1 MDVNSMDGVSNS
13 FKSFIRR
20 LGVPV
25 LRNVKTVLEESNG
38 SNNNKRRIKGDEW
51 P

>member
-1 MDVNSMDGVSNS
+1 MGGVSNS

-25 LRNVKTVLEESNG
+25 LKNIRTVIG
-38 SNNNKRRIKGDEW
+38 SDGNRRIKEE
-51 P
+51 

>member
-1 MDVNSMDGVSNS
+1 MDGVSNS

-25 LRNVKTVLEESNG
+25 LKNVKTVMESKG
-38 SNNNKRRIKGDEW
+38 SNLRRIKGEEW

>member
-25 LRNVKTVLEESNG
+25 LRNVKTVMQSNG
-38 SNNNKRRIKGDEW
+38 NNKRRVKG
-51 P
+51 

>member
-25 LRNVKTVLEESNG
+25 LRNVKTVMESNG
-38 SNNNKRRIKGDEW
+38 TNKRRVKGEEW

>member
-1 MDVNSMDGVSNS
+1 MDGVSNS

-25 LRNVKTVLEESNG
+25 LRNVKTVMESKGRRVKGEE
-38 SNNNKRRIKGDEW
+38 
-51 P
+51 